1 MIETIA
7 NFFNNIINGVLA
19 LLPDSP
25 FQYVTQTGFIY
36 KYLQIVNYFIPVSF
50 ILSTLEAWLVCYSV
64 YLVISVI
71 LRWAKAID

>member
-1 MIETIA
+1 MIDTIA
-7 NFFNNIINGVLA
+7 TFFNNVINGILS

-50 ILSTLEAWLVCYSV
+50 ILSSLEAWLVCYSI